1 MSQQPFSTAAL
12 RGAVDLGAIA
22 AAGQRKAA
30 AAAGGPANGG
40 GYVVEVTEQEF
51 QSAVIERSMTVPV
64 IVDLWTARAAQS
76 QQISSVLDTL
86 AAEYAGRFLVA
97 RVDIDTNPALVQAFQ
112 VQTLPFVVAVIKGQ
126 PLPLIADVLPES
138 AVRQVLD
145 KLLEV
150 AAQNGVTG
158 RAAGD
163 VASDVEGGGDEAGGS
178 TAPTAPSAPV
188 EPALPPLH
196 QQAYDAIERDDL
208 DAAAA
213 AYEQALRENPADD
226 LASVGLVNVQ
236 LMQRVS
242 GLDADAA
249 VTAADAAP
257 DDTAAQLRAADAE
270 FVTGQVEAAFSR
282 LVEAV
287 RVRTGDEREL
297 VRSRLVDLFALLG
310 PDDPQVRRARI
321 ALTNAL
327 F

>member
-1 MSQQPFSTAAL
+1 MTQQPFSTAAL
-12 RGAVDLGAIA
+12 RGAVDLGALA

-30 AAAGGPANGG
+30 AAAGGSGG
-40 GYVVEVTEQEF
+40 GYVVEVTEADF
-51 QSAVIERSMTVPV
+51 QSAVIDRSMTVPV

-76 QQISSVLDTL
+76 QQISTVLDSL

-150 AAQNGVTG
+150 AGQNGVTG
-158 RAAGD
+158 RVGPDGRPADGDDTGAGVDGTDAEAA
-163 VASDVEGGGDEAGGS
+163 A
-178 TAPTAPSAPV
+178 APP
-188 EPALPPLH
+188 EPPLPPLH
-196 QQAYDAIERDDL
+196 QEAYDAIERDDL
-208 DAAAA
+208 EAAIA
-213 AYEQALRENPADD
+213 AYQQALRENPADD
-226 LASVGLVNVQ
+226 LAAVGLINVQ
-236 LMQRVS
+236 LIQRVT
-242 GLDADAA
+242 GLDPEAA
-249 VTAADAAP
+249 VATADAAP
-257 DDTAAQLRAADAE
+257 DDTPAQLRAADAE
-270 FVTGQVEAAFSR
+270 FATGQLDAAFDR

-287 RVRTGDEREL
+287 RRRSGDEREE

-310 PDDPQVRRARI
+310 PDAPEVRRARI